1 MNMKTVQEYEIIIRL
16 TKENGRYG
24 AAAETVSGGLLESVP
39 PLSAAGNDALY
50 ALLHALA
57 LKNNFSGCLK
67 EAERQESVKNIEA
80 KIEEKMKPIELQYY
94 FSDMNVGEFNA
105 YLTVKNLAKP
115 TFISHI
121 DIDEDDKMFIAN
133 LAKGIASEY
142 KSLFYLDVNRQTIE
156 KALLRY
162 LEVCVSCNSAQD

>member
-1 MNMKTVQEYEIIIRL
+1 METVQEYEIIIHL

-67 EAERQESVKNIEA
+67 KAERQELVKKNIEA
-80 KIEEKMKPIELQYY
+80 E
-94 FSDMNVGEFNA
+94 
-105 YLTVKNLAKP
+105 
-115 TFISHI
+115 
-121 DIDEDDKMFIAN
+121 
-133 LAKGIASEY
+133 
-142 KSLFYLDVNRQTIE
+142 IE
-156 KALLRY
+156 KEKLATG
-162 LEVCVSCNSAQD
+162 

>member
-1 MNMKTVQEYEIIIRL
+1 MNMETVQEYEIIIRL

-67 EAERQESVKNIEA
+67 EAERRQSVKKNMEA
-80 KIEEKMKPIELQYY
+80 ERA
-94 FSDMNVGEFNA
+94 G
-105 YLTVKNLAKP
+105 
-115 TFISHI
+115 
-121 DIDEDDKMFIAN
+121 
-133 LAKGIASEY
+133 
-142 KSLFYLDVNRQTIE
+142 
-156 KALLRY
+156 
-162 LEVCVSCNSAQD
+162 

>member
-1 MNMKTVQEYEIIIRL
+1 METVQEYEIIIRL

-67 EAERQESVKNIEA
+67 KAERQESAESS
-80 KIEEKMKPIELQYY
+80 LQ
-94 FSDMNVGEFNA
+94 
-105 YLTVKNLAKP
+105 
-115 TFISHI
+115 
-121 DIDEDDKMFIAN
+121 
-133 LAKGIASEY
+133 
-142 KSLFYLDVNRQTIE
+142 
-156 KALLRY
+156 
-162 LEVCVSCNSAQD
+162 SA

>member
-1 MNMKTVQEYEIIIRL
+1 M
-16 TKENGRYG
+16 
-24 AAAETVSGGLLESVP
+24 
-39 PLSAAGNDALY
+39 
-50 ALLHALA
+50 
-57 LKNNFSGCLK
+57 
-67 EAERQESVKNIEA
+67 KNIEA
-80 KIEEKMKPIELQYY
+80 KIEEKMKPIELQYRS
-94 FSDMNVGEFNA
+94 SDMSAGEFNA

-115 TFISHI
+115 TFISHV

>member
-1 MNMKTVQEYEIIIRL
+1 METVQEYEIIIRL

-39 PLSAAGNDALY
+39 TLSAVGNDALY

-57 LKNNFSGCLK
+57 LKNNFSGCLQ
-67 EAERQESVKNIEA
+67 EAQRWETVKKNIEA
-80 KIEEKMKPIELQYY
+80 EIEEKMKPIELRYRS
-94 FSDMNVGEFNA
+94 SDMSAGEFNA
-105 YLTVKNLAKP
+105 YHTVKNLAKP
-115 TFISHI
+115 TFISRV

-142 KSLFYLDVNRQTIE
+142 KSLFHLDVNRQTIE

>member
-67 EAERQESVKNIEA
+67 EAQRRESVKNIEA

-142 KSLFYLDVNRQTIE
+142 KSLFYLDV
-156 KALLRY
+156 
-162 LEVCVSCNSAQD
+162 